1 MPPFT
6 IPTTSA
12 ADELEHLTNLRA
24 QRALAS
30 LAGDADLVGDL
41 DYDIEASADALRR
54 PRRHRDR
61 HPARRDRRP
70 RPGLTSARVPRAH

>member
-12 ADELEHLTNLRA
+12 ADELENLSSLRV

-30 LAGDADLVGDL
+30 LAGDADLVDDL
-41 DYDIEASADALRR
+41 DIDIEASADAFVGLAVTEIATLRGEIGGR
-54 PRRHRDR
+54 
-61 HPARRDRRP
+61 
-70 RPGLTSARVPRAH
+70 GQG

>member
-6 IPTTSA
+6 IPTTTA
-12 ADELEHLTNLRA
+12 ADELEYLWNLRA

-41 DYDIEASADALRR
+41 EIDIRASADAFVGLAVTEIATLRGEIGG
-54 PRRHRDR
+54 RDR
-61 HPARRDRRP
+61 
-70 RPGLTSARVPRAH
+70 G